1 MSSIPDAEPSLTAM
15 PFRALLGFSFTNA
28 MTWMIALGTPMVLL
42 AGELGA
48 TTFEVGVAYACVF
61 FLLPVQILATATLPR
76 FGYKRQMIFGWSTRA
91 VFLLIPL
98 GLALKAP
105 AEPTPVMVYA
115 LVGSVI
121 GFAFFRCLGSCAVM
135 PWIYSH
141 VPEEIRGRY
150 FATDQSLTGVSGVLT
165 LLLCAALF
173 ALLPRFEAFVWQY
186 LFAFLGTALS
196 VLLLSRVPD
205 APKPETT
212 SVGAILA
219 ETPQWCL
226 RPGPFREYLLFMLAA
241 NLVMTAFP
249 PFIAYYL
256 KVEASLPSDRI
267 LVYTALQYVGAIVGS
282 LWMRSRIDR
291 VGVKPAFRI
300 ALLVLIGL
308 MGYWISLVVGVSHA
322 SSFLPVSY
330 FAFGAAM
337 AHWNAANLKY
347 LPRVCPEE
355 KRALAVSIH
364 SSVVGVLGG
373 AAPIIWG
380 IILKRSDLEAGVE
393 PGRFITY
400 LGLAAVVQFGLFLY
414 IPRLVSGDRS
424 MPPILSNANLLRSM
438 RYFGSLINLVPVPTR
453 STRKASEETEE
464 R

>member
-1 MSSIPDAEPSLTAM
+1 MNDSPADPPSLKAM

-76 FGYKRQMIFGWSTRA
+76 FGYKRQMIFGWSSRA

-98 GLALKAP
+98 GLAIQAP
-105 AEPTPVMVYA
+105 ADPTPMMVYA
-115 LVGSVI
+115 LVGSVV

-165 LLLCAALF
+165 LLFCAALF
-173 ALLPRFEAFVWQY
+173 AFLPRYEAFVWQY
-186 LFAFLGTALS
+186 LFALLGTALS
-196 VLLLSRVPD
+196 VYLLSRVPD
-205 APKPETT
+205 APKPEST
-212 SVGAILA
+212 SVGAILV

-226 RPGPFREYLLFMLAA
+226 RPGPFREYLVFMLAA
-241 NLVMTAFP
+241 NLVLTAFP

-256 KVEASLPSDRI
+256 KVEAGLPSDRI
-267 LVYTALQYVGAIVGS
+267 LIYTALQYVGAIGGS

-300 ALLVLIGL
+300 ALLTLMLL
-308 MGYWISLVVGVSHA
+308 MGFWIALVAGVRSMTTL
-322 SSFLPVSY
+322 LPVSY

-337 AHWNAANLKY
+337 AHWNAANLNY

-373 AAPIIWG
+373 AAPIVWG
-380 IILKRSDLEAGVE
+380 VLLKRSGLNAGIAPE
-393 PGRFITY
+393 RFITY
-400 LGLAAVVQFGLFLY
+400 LGLAAAVQFGLLLY
-414 IPRLVSGDRS
+414 TPRLVSGDRTI
-424 MPPILSNANLLRSM
+424 PPILSNANLLRTM
-438 RYFGSLINLVPVPTR
+438 RYFGSLINLVQPPRAPSR
-453 STRKASEETEE
+453 SDKDDSSPS
-464 R
+464 